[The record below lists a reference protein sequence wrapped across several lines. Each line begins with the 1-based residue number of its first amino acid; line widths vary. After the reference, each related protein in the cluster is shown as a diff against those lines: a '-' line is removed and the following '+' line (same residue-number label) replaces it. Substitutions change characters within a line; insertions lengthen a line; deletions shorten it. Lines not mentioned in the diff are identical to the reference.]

1 MRIVTKIHH
10 LRRGDIIAVIDA
22 KGLAE
27 RGLGAGDLK
36 EVFQYD
42 IEHQTAVV
50 WDRSGVD
57 DDGEREEGRHPML
70 SVRFEKKR
78 PGKVDVDFVM
88 ERWNGFWLVSGFHSE
103 VKYILLLSRAKDP
116 DLSIIQAMDLLP
128 SEYDSEYDQDT

>member
-27 RGLGAGDLK
+27 RGLGAGETLK

-57 DDGEREEGRHPML
+57 DDGECEEGRRPML

-78 PGKVDVDFVM
+78 PGIVDVDFIW
-88 ERWNGFWLVSGFHSE
+88 ERWNGFWLSSSFHSE

-128 SEYDSEYDQDT
+128 SEYDQDA

>member
-27 RGLGAGDLK
+27 RGLGAGETLK

-50 WDRSGVD
+50 LDRDGVD
-57 DDGEREEGRHPML
+57 DDGEWEEGKRPML
-70 SVRFEKKR
+70 SIRYQKKS
-78 PGKVDVDFVM
+78 PGKLSGDNIW
-88 ERWNGFWLVSGFHSE
+88 ERWNGFWLASGFHHE

-128 SEYDSEYDQDT
+128 SEYDQDA